1 MNTFPK
7 SGLLSA
13 TTIIGDTVRN
23 KSGDNL
29 GKIEDLMLD
38 LEYGNIA
45 YAVLSFGGF
54 MGMGNKLFAI
64 PWKALTLDAEEKE
77 FVLNVAKES
86 LEDAPGFDKDQ
97 WPEMSHEWG
106 AQVHDYYGVNPYWR

>member
-1 MNTFPK
+1 MNTLIKPR
-7 SGLLSA
+7 LLSA

-23 KSGDNL
+23 QAGDNL
-29 GKIEDLMLD
+29 GKVEDLMLD

-64 PWKALTLDAEEKE
+64 PWKALTLHEGEKE
-77 FVLNVAKES
+77 FVLDVAKES
-86 LEDAPGFDKDQ
+86 LEDAPGFDKGE

-106 AQVHDYYGVNPYWR
+106 TEVHDYYGVNPYWR